1 MPGGRKRKAPAES
14 TPLQPRQTRART
26 RSNHYQFVN
35 PTRGRAASNVGT
47 NRANQFVNNDLP
59 SPSATEAASTSG
71 TQTVSSR
78 HRVVRNNTSS
88 NRQRRRR
95 VAFNVGNRQ
104 APRSSGSVEDQHP
117 IQPNS
122 VGTEPEIQLAVSND
136 VPNAYGRQDQEQEIG
151 PVNRMVNANEL
162 FQLQGEHGE
171 SNITSVAN
179 NVSDNIP
186 SVNNHDIVVSSTN
199 FPVSFINAS
208 TCDSVVNNFTSSGT
222 SNTSTFSHNSGSNIS
237 SSSSTCVQNINTNGS
252 SLRINALESSGTSL
266 GLINTLGA
274 SGTYVSNINS
284 VGFNSGIN
292 AFGTSGTSL
301 PYINSRNTNSSFP
314 ITAHTTL
321 GMNIPSSGFYASHSG
336 ALGNSVINNPV
347 SNTANVFGPIAG
359 ANTSSFNMPTC
370 LLTSMHA
377 PNQID
382 SVCSPLSA
390 SVPQSLKEKIVK
402 GEYIDLALLLEKVG
416 KVNEPEDMKLTVDEK
431 GCFVWKQNV
440 TKRQI
445 SSVHVWTS
453 AFLVFA
459 SVYLSVHP
467 HRFQELLK
475 YIHIIRS
482 AASRVSGWGWR
493 SYDIQFRLRQQQQ
506 PQRSWSLIDV
516 ELWAL
521 YIASSPVHNVA
532 PSPQFEGVS
541 QSGNFRGPAQKK
553 GRIMPTQAMLLH
565 QKMAANKQCFKF
577 NRAGCDNKKCS
588 FAHKCALCGESDHG
602 SSKCKKGK

>member
-1 MPGGRKRKAPAES
+1 M
-14 TPLQPRQTRART
+14 
-26 RSNHYQFVN
+26 
-35 PTRGRAASNVGT
+35 
-47 NRANQFVNNDLP
+47 
-59 SPSATEAASTSG
+59 
-71 TQTVSSR
+71 
-78 HRVVRNNTSS
+78 
-88 NRQRRRR
+88 
-95 VAFNVGNRQ
+95 
-104 APRSSGSVEDQHP
+104 
-117 IQPNS
+117 
-122 VGTEPEIQLAVSND
+122 
-136 VPNAYGRQDQEQEIG
+136 
-151 PVNRMVNANEL
+151 
-162 FQLQGEHGE
+162 LQGEHGE
-171 SNITSVAN
+171 SNIKSVAN

-186 SVNNHDIVVSSTN
+186 SVNNHDNVVSSTN
-199 FPVSFINAS
+199 FPVSFTNAR
-208 TCDSVVNNFTSSGT
+208 TFDSVVNNFTSSGT
-222 SNTSTFSHNSGSNIS
+222 SNTSTFSHNLGFNIS

-252 SLRINALESSGTSL
+252 SLRINDLESSGTSL

-274 SGTYVSNINS
+274 SGTYVSNVNS
-284 VGFNSGIN
+284 VDFNSGIN

-301 PYINSRNTNSSFP
+301 PFNNSSNTNFGVNTLGFNAPNSSFP
-314 ITAHTTL
+314 ITTHTTS
-321 GMNIPSSGFYASHSG
+321 GINIPSSGFYASHSG

-377 PNQID
+377 PDQID

-402 GEYIDLALLLEKVG
+402 GEYIDLALLLDKVG

-440 TKRQI
+440 TKWQI

-453 AFLVFA
+453 AFLVFT

-506 PQRSWSLIDV
+506 PQRSWSLIDG
-516 ELWAL
+516 ELCAL

-532 PSPQFEGVS
+532 PSPQFEVVS

-553 GRIMPTQAMLLH
+553 GRIMPTQAMSLH

-577 NRAGCDNKKCS
+577 NRAGCDNKNCS